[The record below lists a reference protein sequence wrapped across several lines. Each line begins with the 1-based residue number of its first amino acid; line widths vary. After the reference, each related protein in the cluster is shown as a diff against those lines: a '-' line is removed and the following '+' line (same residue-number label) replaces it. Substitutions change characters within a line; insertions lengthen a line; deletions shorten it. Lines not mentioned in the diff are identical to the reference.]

1 MRRTG
6 LSLRIPRLRRNREKS
21 NSSSSAQETPST
33 LGYPEETFNTP
44 LVVGPLPSPL
54 PRTSHPSPHTQ
65 VAHEQQLDHD
75 TANLGRYRQSY
86 LDRPLP
92 PRPLRWNRAPHTPTE
107 SATSVTTAYPTDGS
121 TTAYEDEPQ
130 SSPDTFYSESVS
142 SLVSWTRERIN
153 HLLTHLHDPTYSL
166 EEKLEVVRDI
176 ADLYTTLQVIRKF
189 SDWFDE

>member
-1 MRRTG
+1 M
-6 LSLRIPRLRRNREKS
+6 
-21 NSSSSAQETPST
+21 
-33 LGYPEETFNTP
+33 
-44 LVVGPLPSPL
+44 
-54 PRTSHPSPHTQ
+54 
-65 VAHEQQLDHD
+65 
-75 TANLGRYRQSY
+75 
-86 LDRPLP
+86 
-92 PRPLRWNRAPHTPTE
+92 E
-107 SATSVTTAYPTDGS
+107 SGTTAYPTDGS

>member
-6 LSLRIPRLRRNREKS
+6 LSLRIPRLRRNREES

-189 SDWFDE
+189 SD